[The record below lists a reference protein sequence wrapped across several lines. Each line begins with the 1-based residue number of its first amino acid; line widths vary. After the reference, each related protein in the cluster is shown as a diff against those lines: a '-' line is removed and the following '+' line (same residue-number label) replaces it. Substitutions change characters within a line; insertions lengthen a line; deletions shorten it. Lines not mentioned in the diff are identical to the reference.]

1 MTTKGLSRNQVI
13 VPINVDNIL
22 KFMKKSSLYISN
34 INRALRNIKSNVPV
48 KFICLDPL
56 SITIVTCKVALS
68 SDLQVIESYIKFVN
82 CINVINVK
90 VPYLL

>member
-34 INRALRNIKSNVPV
+34 INRALRNIKSNVSV
-48 KFICLDPL
+48 DFICSDPL
-56 SITIVTCKVALS
+56 NITIVTCKVTLL
-68 SDLQVIESYIKFVN
+68 SDLQVIESYIKSVN
-82 CINVINVK
+82 CINVINV
-90 VPYLL
+90 